1 MAVKLKSNAKAFAQ
15 WAARRIDAYLS
26 AITLEVH
33 RLALKA
39 ASVPNPGQ
47 VRQFS
52 KAERARRKGGKF
64 KNKTQRTVY
73 PFPSRPGESPRMRTG
88 FGRKN
93 IVMGYSRTLK
103 EGRVGYTRLAR
114 YMTYHELGIRYRRVG
129 TQQRPTIMPV
139 VRGEPRRLIAV
150 GRAAMRRVR

>member
-1 MAVKLKSNAKAFAQ
+1 MAVTLKVNAKAFAQ
-15 WAARRIDAYLS
+15 WADRRIDAYLG
-26 AITLEVH
+26 AMTLECH

-52 KAERARRKGGKF
+52 KGERARRKGEKF
-64 KNKTQRTVY
+64 RSKTQRTVY

-103 EGRVGYTRLAR
+103 EGRVGYTRLAQ
-114 YMTYHELGIRYRRVG
+114 YMTFHELGIRYARVG
-129 TQQRPTIMPV
+129 LQQRPTIMPV
-139 VRGEPRRLIAV
+139 VRGEQRRLVAI